1 MTRGMAFFGKLFEN
15 MVHAPWGRATS
26 RPYHAVAT
34 WLAVPA
40 LLGGALMALSASLD
54 DSSLGTLAGCVE
66 QGLSDTAQNGKSLS
80 PQDLVPGQWTWVS
93 GSNQPGQGGVYGMKG
108 VAAPGNI
115 PGARQGAVS
124 WTDFS
129 GNLWLFG
136 GYGTSVSG
144 YLNDLWKWDISSG
157 QWTWVSG
164 SSLKSQAGTY
174 GTKGVAAA
182 ENAPGARHHS
192 VSWTDSTG
200 NLWLFGGGFYSSE
213 LNDLWKWSIAGGKWT
228 WVSGSNQADQVGTYG
243 TKGTAARENVP
254 GAREKSVSWTDS
266 TGNLWLF
273 GGYAARGMGYLND
286 LWKWNIASG
295 QWTWVSGSIMTDQAG
310 TYGTKGVPAP
320 ANFPGARST
329 SVSWTDSSGNLWLF
343 GGEGFVASG
352 PEYLN
357 DLWEFNIASGQ
368 WTWVSGSNQGRQA
381 GTYGTK
387 GVPAPSNV
395 PGARYQSVSS
405 TDSSENLWLFGGAD
419 ESGTLNDLW
428 KFNIASGQW
437 TWVSGSNQGGQAG
450 TYGTEGVAAPGNIP
464 GARYRSVSWVDATG
478 NLWLF
483 GGDGNAASGSGDLND
498 LWVYANPAGGSTSC
512 APDNNNLCLLGGRFQ
527 VAVDWGDYGG
537 GHGQGMA
544 VYLTPDAGY
553 FWFSSASNVE
563 VVAKMVSFCGSG
575 SDNVAVYAGGLTDL
589 DVTLHVTDTRTGTTK
604 DYHNPLGTGFSLV
617 RDGPFGCPAGVTPPL
632 EHSIATAARD
642 RIVETT
648 TWADP
653 GPIVSATCVAD
664 PTTICLLNGR
674 FQVRAAYRDYGGN
687 TGTGQAV
694 SLTSDAGTFWFFDA
708 KNVEVVT
715 KMVSFCGGGSNN
727 DAVYSGGLTDVEVTL
742 TVVDTLT
749 GLTKTYINE
758 LGTPFQLIRDGP
770 FSCQ

>member
-1 MTRGMAFFGKLFEN
+1 
-15 MVHAPWGRATS
+15 
-26 RPYHAVAT
+26 
-34 WLAVPA
+34 
-40 LLGGALMALSASLD
+40 
-54 DSSLGTLAGCVE
+54 
-66 QGLSDTAQNGKSLS
+66 
-80 PQDLVPGQWTWVS
+80 
-93 GSNQPGQGGVYGMKG
+93 MKG

-115 PGARQGAVS
+115 PGARQGAIS
-124 WTDFS
+124 WTDSS

-164 SSLKSQAGTY
+164 SNLKSQAGTY
-174 GTKGVAAA
+174 GTKGIAAPG
-182 ENAPGARHHS
+182 NAPGARHH
-192 VSWTDSTG
+192 
-200 NLWLFGGGFYSSE
+200 
-213 LNDLWKWSIAGGKWT
+213 
-228 WVSGSNQADQVGTYG
+228 
-243 TKGTAARENVP
+243 
-254 GAREKSVSWTDS
+254 SVSWTDS

-295 QWTWVSGSIMTDQAG
+295 QWTWVSGSSVTDQAG
-310 TYGTKGVPAP
+310 TYGTKGVPDP

-329 SVSWTDSSGNLWLF
+329 SVSWIDSSGNLWLF

-352 PEYLN
+352 PEY
-357 DLWEFNIASGQ
+357 
-368 WTWVSGSNQGRQA
+368 
-381 GTYGTK
+381 
-387 GVPAPSNV
+387 
-395 PGARYQSVSS
+395 
-405 TDSSENLWLFGGAD
+405 
-419 ESGTLNDLW
+419 LNDLW

-483 GGDGNAASGSGDLND
+483 GGNGNAASGLGDLND

-537 GHGQGMA
+537 GHGQGTA

-617 RDGPFGCPAGVTPPL
+617 RDGPFDCPAGVTPPL

-727 DAVYSGGLTDVEVTL
+727 DAIYSGGLTDVEVTL

>member
-124 WTDFS
+124 WTDSS

-254 GAREKSVSWTDS
+254 GAREKSVSW
-266 TGNLWLF
+266 
-273 GGYAARGMGYLND
+273 
-286 LWKWNIASG
+286 I
-295 QWTWVSGSIMTDQAG
+295 
-310 TYGTKGVPAP
+310 
-320 ANFPGARST
+320 
-329 SVSWTDSSGNLWLF
+329 DSSGNLWLF
-343 GGEGFVASG
+343 GG
-352 PEYLN
+352 N
-357 DLWEFNIASGQ
+357 
-368 WTWVSGSNQGRQA
+368 
-381 GTYGTK
+381 
-387 GVPAPSNV
+387 
-395 PGARYQSVSS
+395 
-405 TDSSENLWLFGGAD
+405 
-419 ESGTLNDLW
+419 
-428 KFNIASGQW
+428 
-437 TWVSGSNQGGQAG
+437 
-450 TYGTEGVAAPGNIP
+450 
-464 GARYRSVSWVDATG
+464 
-478 NLWLF
+478 
-483 GGDGNAASGSGDLND
+483 GNAASGSGDLND

-727 DAVYSGGLTDVEVTL
+727 DAIYSGGLTDVEVTL